1 MNLFRPLAGGLVLCF
16 LIGLPVRG
24 AAGEAEIS
32 SPNGEAKRGS
42 EKYFGEIPL
51 IDQNGQEHSLYSDLL
66 KDKVVVIN
74 AMFTSCT
81 GSCPV
86 MAGRLVKVQSYL
98 GDRLGKDA
106 HILSISVDPT
116 TDTPEKLASY
126 AESFRARPG
135 WFFLTGEKANVDE
148 ALRKLG
154 QYVEDKETHLSVMI
168 IGNEATGLW
177 KKALGLAEA
186 DEIVEIVKSVVE
198 DRG

>member
-1 MNLFRPLAGGLVLCF
+1 MRFVRSLAGGLFLGLLLGIPLC
-16 LIGLPVRG
+16 GS
-24 AAGEAEIS
+24 AAEAES
-32 SPNGEAKRGS
+32 SSTGLESTRGS
-42 EKYFGEIPL
+42 EKYFGEISL
-51 IDQNGQEHSLYSDLL
+51 IDQNGVEHRLYSDLL

-86 MAGRLVKVQSYL
+86 MAGRLVKVQRWL

-135 WFFLTGEKANVDE
+135 WYFLTGEKANVDA

-168 IGNEATGLW
+168 IGNEPTGLW
-177 KKALGLAEA
+177 KKAMGLADA
-186 DEIVEIVKSVVE
+186 DEIVEIVQSVVE
-198 DRG
+198 DRE